1 MRALP
6 AIPALAI
13 PALCILALPA
23 FGGDFPVLVASGDQ
37 SAPDVARAGGTSLV
51 VWQDGRDSPTTGT
64 DIYAARV
71 SSTGA
76 LLDPGGVP
84 VCAVNGPQEF
94 PKVASDGTGFL
105 VVWQDDMDGDNIWQ
119 VRAARV
125 TTDGG
130 MPDGAGVV
138 VAVGSL
144 KTPYPDVAWAGTH
157 YLVAWHHSPDGVELD
172 LHVARVGADGVLI
185 DSVPVVA
192 DDAAGSQDSASLAHG
207 ATQTLLA
214 YRDPAGGTYIKAL
227 FVQADGTPSVPFLI
241 ANAPGTQKS
250 PAVAF
255 GGGLFLVAWEDYR
268 DGASPDIYAA
278 RVQPDGTV
286 IESGATPHIAV
297 SVSFGASA
305 KAPSLAFDG
314 GAFVAAW
321 EDDRNVAT
329 GYDVCSARVMIDG
342 TVVDPGGAPL
352 LVTDGDQVSVA
363 VATGA
368 SNAVFVWADHRN
380 PSPMPADVF
389 AQLAITNEAPTASAS
404 FTPPTPAEGDAV
416 TLDAAASSDPEG
428 EVLTYLWAQVSGLDI
443 GAFGTT
449 LAAPTFTAPESDA
462 PYDLVFSLVVTD
474 GGTTSDPYELTVG
487 VDADDDP
494 PVAVAGDVSA
504 NECEAVTLDGTGSYD
519 PEDAGLTFTWSQ
531 QGLPAVT
538 LDDPASPTPSFDA
551 PDQTADYTLTFTLT
565 VSDGTQDCLSPEAAT
580 VSVTGDNDPP
590 LAEAGEQV
598 SVLTDVPVS
607 LDGAGSLDP
616 EGAPLSYQW
625 TQVWGP
631 AVTLTGA
638 DTATPS
644 FTSPDSAEQ
653 LVLIFR
659 LTVTDDGGNQDSD
672 QAQVWVS
679 PTALAA
685 PVASSVGVGSL
696 THESARVTWE
706 TSLEATGRVDYGTT
720 PALGTESGEE
730 AALATS
736 HDVTLADL
744 RAGATYHF
752 AVRSTGAA
760 GAWSVSE
767 ASEFTLPGPPA
778 SDDLDADG
786 IPDDWEVDQSL
797 DTTDPYHALADPDGD
812 GLSNLDE
819 YRHGTD
825 PAAVDSDLDGAPDG
839 YEVNSGTSP
848 IDSDSVPPPR
858 PRPDDSCGAGAQG
871 AAFLLPV
878 LAAALALGRRA
889 ATRRRRSRP
898 PPVSSR
904 R

>member
-6 AIPALAI
+6 AIPAL
-13 PALCILALPA
+13 CVVALPA
-23 FGGDFPVLVASGDQ
+23 FGGEFPVVVASGDQ
-37 SAPDVARAGGTSLV
+37 SAPNVARAGGTSLV
-51 VWQDGRDSPTTGT
+51 VWQDGRDSATMGT

-76 LLDPGGVP
+76 ILDPGGVP
-84 VCAVNGPQEF
+84 VCAVNGPQEC

-105 VVWQDDMDGDNIWQ
+105 VVWQDDMDGDNVWQ

-125 TTDGG
+125 TIDGG
-130 MPDGAGVV
+130 MPDGAGIV
-138 VAVGSL
+138 VAVGSQ
-144 KTPYPDVAWAGTH
+144 KKPYPDVTWAGTH
-157 YLVAWHHSPDGVELD
+157 YLVAWQHSPDGVEVD
-172 LHVARVGADGVLI
+172 VYVARLGADGTPL
-185 DSVPVVA
+185 DAAPVVA
-192 DDAAGSQDSASLAHG
+192 DDAAGSQDSISLAHG
-207 ATQTLLA
+207 VTETLLA

-227 FVQADGTPSVPFLI
+227 FVGADGTPSAPFLI
-241 ANAPGTQKS
+241 ANPTGTQKS

-297 SVSFGASA
+297 SVSFDASA
-305 KAPSLAFDG
+305 KAPSVAFDG

-329 GYDVCSARVMIDG
+329 GFDICSARVMTDG
-342 TVVDPGGAPL
+342 SVFDPGGAPL
-352 LVTDGDQVSVA
+352 LVADGDQVSASVA
-363 VATGA
+363 ASATGTA
-368 SNAVFVWADHRN
+368 FVWADHRN

-389 AQLAITNEAPTASAS
+389 AQLEITNETPTASAS
-404 FTPPTPAEGDAV
+404 FAPATPAEGDEV
-416 TLDAAASSDPEG
+416 TLDSTPSSDPEG
-428 EVLTYLWAQVSGLDI
+428 ATLTYLWTQVSGLDV

-462 PYDLVFSLVVTD
+462 PYDLVFSLVVSD
-474 GGTTSDPYELTVG
+474 GCTASDAYEVTVG

-494 PVAVAGDVSA
+494 PTAVAGDVSG
-504 NECEAVTLDGTGSYD
+504 NECETVTLDGTGSYD
-519 PEDAGLTFTWSQ
+519 PEGTGLLFTWSQ
-531 QGLPAVT
+531 QGPPAVT
-538 LDDPASPTPSFDA
+538 LDDTASPTPSFAA
-551 PDQTADYTLTFTLT
+551 PNQAADYTLTFTLT
-565 VSDGTQDCLSPEAAT
+565 VSDGIQDCPTPAAVT
-580 VSVTGDNDPP
+580 VCVTADNDPP
-590 LAEAGEQV
+590 VAEAGEQI
-598 SVLTDVPVS
+598 SVLTDAPVS

-616 EGAPLSYQW
+616 EGTPLSYLW

-638 DTATPS
+638 ETATPS

-659 LTVTDDGGNQDSD
+659 LTVTDDGGSQDSD

-685 PVASSVGVGSL
+685 PVASSIDVGSL

-730 AALATS
+730 AVFAVS
-736 HDVTLADL
+736 HDVTLVDL
-744 RAGATYHF
+744 RAGATYRF
-752 AVRSTGAA
+752 AVRSTGTA

-767 ASEFTLPGPPA
+767 AGQFTLLDPPA

-786 IPDDWEVDQSL
+786 IPDDWEADHSL
-797 DTTDPYHALADPDGD
+797 DPADPYDAFSDPDGD

-839 YEVNSGTSP
+839 YEVISGTSP
-848 IDSDSVPPPR
+848 IHSDSIPPPR
-858 PRPDDSCGAGAQG
+858 PRPDDSCGAGTQG
-871 AAFLLPV
+871 VEFLLPA
-878 LAAALALGRRA
+878 LAAALALAWKTAVRRHC
-889 ATRRRRSRP
+889 SRP
-898 PPVSSR
+898 PQAWPR